1 MPAKKPTP
9 AEMPSEDLVLA
20 AIERAY
26 RHRTNQQNPG
36 VLLADVKAHL
46 GLPRSGAATLRLRP
60 IWQALDDARLIE
72 QFRSQ
77 GSLVWNLTPA
87 GHRRL
92 IAATKTS
99 DLSLPESPQ
108 HRRWKTARTEAAQL
122 IDTLREDLRA
132 ALADATRLFD
142 NDCEAT
148 SNAWYQLGERV
159 NNAAARLASA
169 THCLNE
175 WAEPNDS
182 TADIDTPPPLR
193 GGRRDYHAWAAS

>member
-60 IWQALDDARLIE
+60 IWENLQTLGLIE
-72 QFRSQ
+72 QFRLQ
-77 GSLVWNLTPA
+77 GNLVWNLTPA

-92 IAATKTS
+92 TAAGKTS
-99 DLSLPESPQ
+99 NLTLPESPQ
-108 HRRWKTARTEAAQL
+108 HRRWKTAHAEAAQL
-122 IDTLREDLRA
+122 IDTLRDDLRTV
-132 ALADATRLFD
+132 LADAARLLD
-142 NDCEAT
+142 NDPQAAST
-148 SNAWYQLGERV
+148 AWYELGERI
-159 NNAAARLASA
+159 NHASARLASA

-175 WAEPNDS
+175 WPEPDDS

-193 GGRRDYHAWAAS
+193 AGRRDYHAWADR